1 MKKLKKL
8 WFLFAF
14 GLFLAGCGAGKMQ
27 TDELQSAV
35 EEAAQDDID
44 SAEKEAQ
51 DGTGSAEGEAQGI
64 TDPEGKE
71 EQGGAGSA
79 EDEAQGITDPAG
91 KKGQNGTGSAE
102 GAAKAPD
109 VAYIDVPLYDGKAY
123 TEINGNVPFFTDD
136 ELSDVSYEYY
146 EELDA
151 LGRCGVCMASVGQ
164 DIMPN
169 RERESIGD
177 VKPTGWHTVKYEGLV
192 DGNYLYNRCHLL
204 GFQLTGENANR
215 KNLITGTRYMNTE
228 GMLPFE
234 NMVADYVKETGNHV
248 MYRVTPLFD
257 GDNLVADGVLMEAK
271 SVEDNGAD
279 ILFNVFCY
287 NVQPGVSIDYA
298 TGESSLDESAAAA
311 SAASGQPA
319 GRASAGGSQSQR
331 AEQQAGKQPQ
341 TPDQSKQQAAGKQP
355 QTPVQPEQQAP
366 AQPEQQPEHVKEQ
379 TQPEQPASVGSG
391 SYAVNAKNGKIH
403 IVGGCPA
410 TGTSD
415 RAMSEPVYFN
425 TYEEAE
431 AYSISIAP
439 NENKRQC
446 GNCW

>member
-1 MKKLKKL
+1 MKKFRK
-8 WFLFAF
+8 LFAIF
-14 GLFLAGCGAGKMQ
+14 MLGFLLAGCGTGEIGVNEPEPA
-27 TDELQSAV
+27 AV
-35 EEAAQDDID
+35 QEEAEDGAGELTEASKMPETEDDK
-44 SAEKEAQ
+44 A
-51 DGTGSAEGEAQGI
+51 GR
-64 TDPEGKE
+64 E
-71 EQGGAGSA
+71 EQEKDVLSEEGGEKA
-79 EDEAQGITDPAG
+79 DEVT
-91 KKGQNGTGSAE
+91 
-102 GAAKAPD
+102 
-109 VAYIDVPLYDGKAY
+109 YIDVPIYSGKPY

-136 ELSDVSYEYY
+136 ELSGTSYEYY
-146 EELDA
+146 EELDS
-151 LGRCGVCMASVGQ
+151 LGRCGPCMASVGQ
-164 DIMPN
+164 DIMPTK
-169 RERESIGD
+169 EREGIGD
-177 VKPTGWHTVKYEGLV
+177 VKPTGWHTVKYEGVV

-215 KNLITGTRYMNTE
+215 KNLITGTRYMNVE

-298 TGESSLDESAAAA
+298 TGESSLDGSVADRDKGGAEKASSA
-311 SAASGQPA
+311 SAEQGQQ
-319 GRASAGGSQSQR
+319 GSQTETPQSQ
-331 AEQQAGKQPQ
+331 EQ
-341 TPDQSKQQAAGKQP
+341 
-355 QTPVQPEQQAP
+355 VQPETSLQQETPQSQPDQQVQAEPETQPSQQTAP
-366 AQPEQQPEHVKEQ
+366 A
-379 TQPEQPASVGSG
+379 GSG
-391 SYAVNAKNGKIH
+391 AYAVNAKNGKIH

-410 TGTSD
+410 TGNSSK
-415 RAMSEPVYFN
+415 AMNEPVYFN

-431 AYSISIAP
+431 AYSAMIAP